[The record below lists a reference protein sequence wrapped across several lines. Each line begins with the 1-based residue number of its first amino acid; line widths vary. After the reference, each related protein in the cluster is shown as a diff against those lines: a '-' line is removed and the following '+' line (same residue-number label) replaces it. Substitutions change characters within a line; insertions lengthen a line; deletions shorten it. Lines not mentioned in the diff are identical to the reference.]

1 MHKIDYSIKQKG
13 AELST
18 GKLVKA
24 STCMG
29 PAVHVT
35 VCDSKV
41 SRRKLTV
48 PNLRHICAAIP
59 MYVASY
65 YIKSIPTLN
74 IKAYAYC
81 VSIWN
86 RRSADIAC
94 LSVHVTSQNIIV
106 MYQFRGLDL

>member
-35 VCDSKV
+35 PTNRPQKLQERKYVRGHDW
-41 SRRKLTV
+41 SRERLLVKE
-48 PNLRHICAAIP
+48 
-59 MYVASY
+59 
-65 YIKSIPTLN
+65 
-74 IKAYAYC
+74 
-81 VSIWN
+81 
-86 RRSADIAC
+86 
-94 LSVHVTSQNIIV
+94 
-106 MYQFRGLDL
+106 LDLGLGLPSANESPSLLVTCSYTTSSTELSSAALVARALSESQK

>member
-35 VCDSKV
+35 PTNRPQKLQERKYVRGHDW
-41 SRRKLTV
+41 SRERLLVKE
-48 PNLRHICAAIP
+48 
-59 MYVASY
+59 
-65 YIKSIPTLN
+65 
-74 IKAYAYC
+74 
-81 VSIWN
+81 
-86 RRSADIAC
+86 
-94 LSVHVTSQNIIV
+94 
-106 MYQFRGLDL
+106 LDLGLGLPSANESPQPACDMFLYDLVYRVIICSACSTCFVGITEIK